1 MEVRYW
7 EGGLLRHEVEAIE
20 SMRKAFQG
28 ETQSDQTG
36 AAAPANGKSMAQQL
50 SKLSLKGKDT
60 EQSSGMW
67 PWKGY
72 AGFRFADSRGKEGEF
87 DLVIVTHKNVIIVEL
102 KHWHGVITSH
112 GGKWYQ
118 NGDERDSSPVFGT
131 QKKVYLLKNKLNAVR
146 KNFPK
151 GFVPIIKFCVVLSGN
166 CTFDQLPD
174 NEREHVVH
182 IDDFLKLANEH
193 QYNNKFRPHPETA
206 GLNQYFD
213 VFDELLNQGSVK
225 PKDLMVDGFRAQG
238 EPIFRHPGDVYVE
251 YEAVNANNKADRA
264 LLRFWDFNKLN
275 DVDTKTPEGR
285 FKILSRERDVLVY
298 LGQRDHELVKR
309 CLRPIRNPSLQSV
322 TQEFSELCELPVNH
336 YRLNEFINRYAQNF
350 DELGRVKLAKT
361 LVAQF
366 STMHSSKVAH
376 RDLGDHSVW
385 FSPSSSI
392 ALSNFIAAYHQP
404 AGTVGP
410 RRDQLSIGAIALP
423 EDRTQEEHGGT
434 PFHRDV
440 FALGL
445 LCWHLAEAKPL
456 PLKLDADY
464 IDTIRHAILDSDAWY
479 AGVLAKAVEHDP
491 CSRYANAGE
500 LLDELN
506 QLTPEDSAQFAFDQS
521 QLERFSASSVR
532 IHRLYPVDE
541 EIIDSPE
548 KEVYRSGDF
557 IVKQWPTI
565 HADTPQRGQG
575 PLLLSFFEKLE
586 MLSKS
591 GYEFLPAIE
600 QFGYERSGTPFLIQ
614 RFVDGQH
621 WSELPQLKPPR
632 AEELIRKLISA
643 VECLHEQQLSH
654 GDIHPDNIKV
664 VVPAD
669 EGQPAQVY
677 LLDFPD
683 MTVLGGEP
691 FNNRY
696 SPVTESCTPFERDN
710 FAVMRMAVEL
720 LGMDWD
726 QPADNDLA
734 GLRTAIDEEL
744 RSDSGFVALDRFSD
758 ALNRELCPKRV
769 RPVVSVTVRGND
781 PLNFSIYPDNGRLFV
796 TIKPDTKD
804 ANQAMVVFSGVGG
817 SFKAAYEPSSK
828 TFTRGFKPS
837 QQETVPH
844 WVEGEAV
851 FEVDVEINVAVSNAS
866 SLKELSAFMGNNPA
880 FDALVVS
887 ILNTARAPSGNQEAE
902 SSQGSS
908 ASSVDGGSG
917 SDTQEDHVPEI
928 KARSIQ
934 ASKIWK
940 AIMDTEV
947 EGLPTLEVLSEPFLT
962 KDKEGLM
969 IPYAASGEV
978 LESFEAD
985 DKIRLIKKDG
995 EKQIDFGEIDLRKST
1010 KSDLYLVYSGGG
1022 RGSIKAGDTLYLQS
1036 NKNRS
1041 SLTRRK
1047 KAMERILGRQSI
1059 IAGLAGYFDEGCSLT
1074 PERFSEP
1081 PTEEHFSVYQR
1092 ETPNGQIVGL
1102 NDAQK
1107 DAFSKLITNGPVGF
1121 LQGPPGTGKT
1131 EFIAAFCHYLISEE
1145 GARNILLVSQSH
1157 EAVNTAAERIRAHC
1171 RRLETDLDVVRF
1183 SNREQVV
1190 SDELQDVYSKSIVT
1204 QQQSSFR
1211 AELKMRLSLMAP
1223 SLGVSS
1229 GFIISLLEVEAKIH
1243 GLVKSIER
1251 LEKDLQDAG
1260 EETPESKQLSGSLH
1274 GMKKDLFEVLASDY
1288 GISSAPESPAR
1299 TMLDQAYASVTTS
1312 HGVRP
1317 HEFKRCMDLIKL
1329 SDELLQRIA
1338 SDGANYD
1345 EFLMRARTLVC
1356 GTCVGIGLQHLKLA
1370 ENRFDWVIIDE
1381 AARSSPSE
1389 LAIAMQ
1395 VGSRILLVGDHRQL
1409 PPTYADEHLKAIA
1422 RDLGLHS
1429 QSDEFRRVMRSDFER
1444 AFESAYGRGVSAT
1457 LKVQYRMQPPI
1468 GDLVSEVFYD
1478 GELMTGE
1485 RPVPECFSHAP
1496 DVIRSIV
1503 TWLDTGVLGKQANH
1517 SEQQGSTS
1525 LVNQTEANAII
1536 RMLKDI
1542 ESDLGFSA
1550 ALVEEMAET
1559 MEPPIGIICMYSEQ
1573 KKLVRKKFAEKT
1585 WSEDFKKLVKIDTV
1599 DSYQGK
1605 ENRIVIVSL
1614 TRSSANLS
1622 PGFLRLPNRINVAMS
1637 RAMDRLVIV
1646 GDINMW
1652 GGRNADLP
1660 LGKVAT
1666 YIQQRQDSE
1675 HYRIRSVENA
1685 RGVA

>member
-20 SMRKAFQG
+20 SMRKAFKG
-28 ETQSDQTG
+28 EPELEQPGTVAPTG
-36 AAAPANGKSMAQQL
+36 GKSLAQQL
-50 SKLSLKGKDT
+50 SNLSLKGKGADHP
-60 EQSSGMW
+60 SGMW

-87 DLVIVTHKNVIIVEL
+87 DLVVVTHKNVIIVEL
-102 KHWHGVITSH
+102 KHWNGVITSH

-118 NGDERDSSPVFGT
+118 NGDERDRSPISVTQNKVF
-131 QKKVYLLKNKLNAVR
+131 LLKKKLNAVR
-146 KNFPK
+146 QKFPK
-151 GFVPIIKFCVVLSGN
+151 GIVPNIKFCVVLSGK

-174 NEREHVVH
+174 NEREHVMH
-182 IDDFLKLANEH
+182 LDDFLKLANER
-193 QYNNKFRPHPETA
+193 QFNNKFRPHPEAA

-225 PKDLMVDGFRAQG
+225 PKELMVDGFRAQG
-238 EPIFRHPGDVYVE
+238 EPIFKHPGEVYVE
-251 YEAVNANNKADRA
+251 YEAANENNKADRA
-264 LLRFWDFNKLN
+264 LLRLWDFNKLD
-275 DVDTKTPEGR
+275 DVDAKTPEGR

-298 LGQRDHELVKR
+298 LGQRDHELAKR
-309 CLRPIRNPSLQSV
+309 CLRPIRNPSVQSV
-322 TQEFSELCELPVNH
+322 TQEFSELCELPASH

-350 DELGRVKLAKT
+350 DESDRVKLAKN

-366 STMHSSKVAH
+366 AAMHGFKVAH

-385 FSPSSSI
+385 FSPSSAI

-410 RRDQLSIGAIALP
+410 RRDQLSIGSIALP
-423 EDRTQEEHGGT
+423 EDRTDEGHGGT

-445 LCWHLAEAKPL
+445 LCWHLAQAKSL
-456 PLKLDADY
+456 PLKLNADY
-464 IDTIRHAILDSDAWY
+464 IDSIRDDILGSDTWY
-479 AGVLAKAVEHDP
+479 AGVLAKAVEHNP

-506 QLTPEDSAQFAFDQS
+506 QLTPEDTAQFAFDQS

-532 IHRLYPVDE
+532 IYKIYPEDE
-541 EIIDSPE
+541 EVIDTPE
-548 KEVYRSGDF
+548 KEVYRSGDC
-557 IVKQWPTI
+557 IVKLWPTI
-565 HADTPQRGQG
+565 HADAPQGGQG
-575 PLLLSFFEKLE
+575 PLLLSFFEKIEL
-586 MLSKS
+586 LKKS
-591 GYEFLPAIE
+591 GYEFLPGIE
-600 QFGYERSGTPFLIQ
+600 QFGYERSGTPFLVQ
-614 RFVDGQH
+614 QFVDGQH
-621 WSELPQLKPPR
+621 WNELSPLSSRR
-632 AEELIRKLISA
+632 AEELIRKLIAA

-654 GDIHPDNIKV
+654 GDLHPGNIKV
-664 VVPAD
+664 VVPVD
-669 EGQPAQVY
+669 CEQSAQIY
-677 LLDFPD
+677 LLDLPD
-683 MTVLGGEP
+683 LAISGDEP

-696 SPVTESCTPFERDN
+696 SPLAESCTPFERDN

-726 QPADNDLA
+726 QSGEHDLA
-734 GLRTAIDEEL
+734 ELRKAIDEEL
-744 RSDSGFVALDRFSD
+744 QSDSGFVALERFND
-758 ALNRELCPKRV
+758 ALNREFCPKQV
-769 RPVVSVTVRGND
+769 RQIISVDVRGND
-781 PLNFSIYPDNGRLFV
+781 PLNYAIYPDNGRLFV
-796 TIKPDTKD
+796 SVKPDAKDTK
-804 ANQAMVVFSGVGG
+804 QAVVTFSGVGG
-817 SFKAAYEPSSK
+817 SFSAAYERASK
-828 TFTRGFKPS
+828 SFVRGFKPS
-837 QQETVPH
+837 QQEAVPH
-844 WVEGEAV
+844 WIERNAD
-851 FEVDVEINVAVSNAS
+851 FEIDVEINVAVTKIS
-866 SLKELSAFMGNNPA
+866 SLKELSAFMGSNLA
-880 FDALVVS
+880 FDELVAS
-887 ILNTARAPSGNQEAE
+887 ILDAARASSENQGDEGAQN
-902 SSQGSS
+902 STDL
-908 ASSVDGGSG
+908 AAD
-917 SDTQEDHVPEI
+917 SDTPEEHVPEI
-928 KARSIQ
+928 KVRSIQ
-934 ASKIWK
+934 TSKVWK

-947 EGLPTLEVLSEPFLT
+947 EGLPTLEVSGEPVFN
-962 KDKEGLM
+962 KDKTGLM
-969 IPYAASGEV
+969 IPYTANGEI
-978 LESFEAD
+978 LESFEVD
-985 DKIRLIKKDG
+985 DKINLIKKDG
-995 EKQIDFGEIDLRKST
+995 EKQINIGEVDLRKST
-1010 KSDLYLVYSGGG
+1010 KSALCLVYSGKT
-1022 RGSIKAGDTLYLQS
+1022 RAAIKTDDVLYLQS

-1047 KAMERILGRQSI
+1047 RAIERILGRQSVVT
-1059 IAGLAGYFDEGCSLT
+1059 GLVDYFDEGCSIV
-1074 PERFSEP
+1074 PERFSVP
-1081 PTEEHFSVYQR
+1081 PTEEGFAVYQR
-1092 ETPNGQIVGL
+1092 ETSSGQIVGL

-1171 RRLETDLDVVRF
+1171 RRLNTDLDVVRF

-1204 QQQSSFR
+1204 QQQSSFS
-1211 AELKMRLSLMAP
+1211 AELKRRLSLMAP
-1223 SLGVSS
+1223 SLGVSA
-1229 GFIISLLEVEAKIH
+1229 GFIASLVELESRIH

-1251 LEKDLQDAG
+1251 LDKDLQDAG
-1260 EETPESKQLSGSLH
+1260 EGTLESKQLTASLSR
-1274 GMKKDLFEVLASDY
+1274 MQEDLLEALANDY
-1288 GISSAPESPAR
+1288 GISAAPESTAR
-1299 TMLDQAYASVTTS
+1299 NMLEQAYASVTAS

-1329 SDELLQRIA
+1329 SEELLQRIA
-1338 SDGANYD
+1338 TDGANYD

-1356 GTCVGIGLQHLKLA
+1356 GTCVGVGLPHLKLA

-1429 QSDEFRRVMRSDFER
+1429 QSDEFRRIMRSDFER

-1468 GDLVSEVFYD
+1468 GDLVSEVFYG
-1478 GELMTGE
+1478 GELMTGA
-1485 RPVPECFSHAP
+1485 RPVPECFSNAP
-1496 DVIRSIV
+1496 NVIGSIV

-1525 LVNQTEANAII
+1525 LVNHAEANSII

-1542 ESDLGFSA
+1542 ESDMEFSS
-1550 ALVEEMAET
+1550 ALVEEMTET

-1614 TRSSANLS
+1614 TRSSADLA

-1646 GDINMW
+1646 GDMSMW
-1652 GGRNADLP
+1652 AGRNADLP
-1660 LGKVAT
+1660 LGRVAT
-1666 YIQQRQDSE
+1666 YIQERQDGE
-1675 HYRIRSVENA
+1675 RYRITSVVNA
-1685 RGVA
+1685 KGAA